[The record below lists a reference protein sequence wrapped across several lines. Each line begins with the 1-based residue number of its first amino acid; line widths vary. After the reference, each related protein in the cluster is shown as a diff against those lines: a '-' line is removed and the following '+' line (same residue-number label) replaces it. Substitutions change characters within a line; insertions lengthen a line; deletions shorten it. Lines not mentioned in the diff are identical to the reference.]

1 MKTKEFLFKVQ
12 NYYGLKYREG
22 EHITLVYQ
30 YLNSKH
36 ENYLTCLYSATVKTF
51 SGQYKTLPDI
61 AIFEKLTEETY
72 SIIDEQKRKAQIQD
86 LKTPAITDGEEVDY
100 SDEMIDLFDGRDKR
114 FKK

>member
-1 MKTKEFLFKVQ
+1 MKTTEFLTKTQ
-12 NYYGLKYREG
+12 EYYNLKYVKGTQLNMIATYINGKSE
-22 EHITLVYQ
+22 Y
-30 YLNSKH
+30 YLDALFVAVTTK
-36 ENYLTCLYSATVKTF
+36 F

-86 LKTPAITDGEEVDY
+86 LKTPAITDGDEVDY
-100 SDEMIDLFDGRDKR
+100 SDEMIDLFEGMDKR